1 MYYGLG
7 NVLLKIPSMSLSAS
21 VWYIAICLQTIFR
34 YYEKA
39 YPQKV
44 ESDCNSQCHVFDENI
59 IYEFRGGTII
69 D

>member
-7 NVLLKIPSMSLSAS
+7 NVLLKIPSMSLSAN
-21 VWYIAICLQTIFR
+21 VWYIAISLQTIFR
-34 YYEKA
+34 YYQKG
-39 YPQKV
+39 YPQK
-44 ESDCNSQCHVFDENI
+44 CITHGSQYHVFDENI